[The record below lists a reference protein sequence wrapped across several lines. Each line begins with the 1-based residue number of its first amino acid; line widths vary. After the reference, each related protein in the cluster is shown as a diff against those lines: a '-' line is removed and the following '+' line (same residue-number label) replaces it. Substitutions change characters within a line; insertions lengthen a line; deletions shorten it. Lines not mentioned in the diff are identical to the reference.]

1 MYIYIYVYAVKL
13 YKRVYKSQTTAGMGP
28 SSLVTWAS
36 RSAKWPS
43 VVNGDITNSRHQAW
57 ESKW

>member
-1 MYIYIYVYAVKL
+1 MYAVKL

-36 RSAKWPS
+36 RSAC
-43 VVNGDITNSRHQAW
+43 W
-57 ESKW
+57 EW